1 MTLVE
6 IKTRWGA
13 ASPSPWRMG
22 SNWRRVSS
30 VLGLVAEIPTSAL
43 TLTQQNSNATA
54 IRNAASD
61 VAWLIA
67 EVERLSSVKALYEPL
82 WEESY

>member
-1 MTLVE
+1 MLAE
-6 IKTRWGA
+6 IKARWAA
-13 ASPSPWRMG
+13 ASPSPWRQG
-22 SNWRRVSS
+22 SNWRRVASS
-30 VLGLVAEIPTSAL
+30 QGLVAEIPTSAL

-61 VAWLIA
+61 VAWLIG
-67 EVERLSSVKALYEPL
+67 EVERLSSVQSLYEPL

>member
-1 MTLVE
+1 MNLAE
-6 IKTRWGA
+6 IKARWAA

-22 SNWRRVSS
+22 SNWRRIFTRR
-30 VLGLVAEIPTSAL
+30 VLLAEIPASSL
-43 TLTQQNSNATA
+43 GVPQEKKNAVA